1 MSLSVC
7 CLKKMILMNICAR
20 FVFCF
25 TLCVLI
31 RFQNVSSQLCFLK
44 KKKNII
50 FLFSLKF
57 SQKRKPEPDEEN
69 GLQGSDGLEETV
81 EKADNRE
88 EKSKDEETRE
98 DTDEEKPTHRQR
110 DAEEEIQEKK
120 EKDKEKIEETA
131 AHEENDERDKDGERD
146 PENRTGT
153 MGNGTEE
160 EGAEDV
166 TTKNRVRLNLSDLFD
181 NVLQQN
187 PLPHFCVYVTW
198 VMLVLTMAIC
208 AFSLI
213 LFSMQWGSTT
223 SEEWLASFFAS
234 FAESFFLFEPLK
246 VGMGVLRL
254 LRRKCLPVEPL
265 KVGVG
270 VLRLLHGEFLP
281 V

>member
-1 MSLSVC
+1 MFLSGFKTLSVS
-7 CLKKMILMNICAR
+7 
-20 FVFCF
+20 FVSFVSF
-25 TLCVLI
+25 LI
-31 RFQNVSSQLCFLK
+31 Y
-44 KKKNII
+44 II

-57 SQKRKPEPDEEN
+57 SQKRKPEPDEEK

-81 EKADNRE
+81 EKADNGE

-110 DAEEEIQEKK
+110 DDQEDSQEKK

-131 AHEENDERDKDGERD
+131 THEENDEKDKDGERD
-146 PENRTGT
+146 PENSTGA
-153 MGNGTEE
+153 MGNGTKEN
-160 EGAEDV
+160 GAENV
-166 TTKNRVRLNLSDLFD
+166 TTKDRVRLNLSDLFD

-254 LRRKCLPVEPL
+254 LRRKCLPVEPVKVGVDVLRLLRRKCLPVEPL